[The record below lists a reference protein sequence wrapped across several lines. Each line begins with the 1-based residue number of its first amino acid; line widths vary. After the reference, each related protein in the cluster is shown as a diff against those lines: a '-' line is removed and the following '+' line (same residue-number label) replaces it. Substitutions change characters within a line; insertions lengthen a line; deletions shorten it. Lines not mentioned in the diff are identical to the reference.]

1 MKVEFYVE
9 DEFLAQSKRLSKKY
23 HSLKSDLKPFR
34 KSLEEDPF
42 QGSNLGKGVKKVRID
57 LLTIY
62 DKGEISTISD
72 NFINYLLDNRS
83 NMR

>member
-23 HSLKSDLKPFR
+23 HSLKSDLKLFR

-42 QGSNLGKGVKKVRID
+42 QGSNLGKGVKK
-57 LLTIY
+57 
-62 DKGEISTISD
+62 
-72 NFINYLLDNRS
+72 
-83 NMR
+83 

>member
-23 HSLKSDLKPFR
+23 HSLKSDLKLFR

-42 QGSNLGKGVKKVRID
+42 QGSNLGKGVKKVKID

>member
-23 HSLKSDLKPFR
+23 HSLKSDLKLFR